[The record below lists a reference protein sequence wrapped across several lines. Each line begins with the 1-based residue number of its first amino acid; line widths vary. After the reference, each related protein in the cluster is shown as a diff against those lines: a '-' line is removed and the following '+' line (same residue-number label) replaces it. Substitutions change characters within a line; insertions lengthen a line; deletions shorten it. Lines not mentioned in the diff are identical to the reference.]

1 MKEAIKEAGLKF
13 VNRDSLIEGEERA
26 DRQHYIHGVPVGPN
40 SDGVAIMVLQDA
52 VDKAKSLKKI
62 TLLPVQDAMVVLR
75 KTAAAMM
82 NYITRCCTPYE
93 AKAATE
99 HFDEEVLYVVS
110 DRACSALVPFPIQ
123 YPSPCCLHL
132 CIRWEH

>member
-1 MKEAIKEAGLKF
+1 
-13 VNRDSLIEGEERA
+13 
-26 DRQHYIHGVPVGPN
+26 VPVGPN
-40 SDGVAIMVLQDA
+40 SDGIAKMVLQDA

-99 HFDEEVLYVVS
+99 HFDGRKYLNIYVVIFS
-110 DRACSALVPFPIQ
+110 IT
-123 YPSPCCLHL
+123 
-132 CIRWEH
+132 IRSRIP